1 MKRPASLVYAP
12 DDVPPLYVTAFNAVQ
27 HVGLIAINLVY
38 PLLIFHLV
46 GVPLP
51 LIANL
56 LAVGMIV
63 LGAGTLLQV
72 VRLGPV
78 GSGFLCP
85 ATFSAAYLSPSL
97 LAAKAGGLSLVFGM
111 TLFAGLLEVA
121 VLALP
126 RLRAV
131 FPVELSGVVIFMIGL
146 SGGAAGLRS
155 LLAPDAAPMSADEWQ
170 VAFFTLAVMMGLNVW
185 GKGMLR
191 MLCALIGLAAGY
203 AAAAVVGLLD
213 GGRFGDLERLPW
225 IAAPDFGHLSWS
237 FELVMALPFAI
248 ACLAAA
254 MKALGTITVCQRM
267 VDADWVRPDMR
278 SATRGVLADG
288 ISTALAGLLNAV
300 GTNTST
306 PSVGLASATGVA
318 SRRVGVAIGVLFL
331 ALGLLP
337 KLTTLLALMPRS
349 VMVSALLFS
358 ICFVLINGLQVMT
371 SRLLDARR
379 TLVIGLAL
387 FAGAAA
393 EIFPAI
399 AAGAGAAWRPVV
411 GSSLVFATLV
421 GLALNLLFRI
431 GVKQKVNLAVGPGR
445 IDPGEIDDFL
455 RLHGGRWGARPDVSR
470 ARPCDASAGGSGRAA
485 GGPGHPAGELRRVQP
500 GPAPVV
506 SRRALETSGPA
517 PDGPGNSRI
526 GARHA
531 QARRVHA
538 APERRRQARA
548 HRGSPPCTS
557 TSTTRAAGD
566 EAPSE
571 HRILGRRQAAPGVT
585 VSPGCS
591 TSGSSLPAGAGAGV
605 PRSRPAPEKI
615 IDVPIAL
622 DAGARGRSAA
632 AVPRAGR
639 GRFRV
644 SVSADFRGALS
655 PGGDAGAQGGR
666 PAAHVR
672 HDHFRRRG
680 GGRGIAAVPAA
691 APLLPAGGGRLR
703 GGDDRRHHRYAG
715 LPQPVRNRRDP

>member
-1 MKRPASLVYAP
+1 MTRPASLVYAV
-12 DDVPPLYVTAFNAVQ
+12 DDVPPLHVTAFNAVQ

-72 VRLGPV
+72 LRLGPV

-97 LAAKAGGLSLVFGM
+97 LAAKAGGLPLLFGM
-111 TLFAGLLEVA
+111 TLFAGLLEAAVA
-121 VLALP
+121 RALP
-126 RLRAV
+126 RLRAI

-203 AAAAVVGLLD
+203 AAAAVAGLL
-213 GGRFGDLERLPW
+213 GGGQLGDLERLPW

-349 VMVSALLFS
+349 VMISALLFS

-411 GSSLVFATLV
+411 GSSLVFATVV

-431 GVKQKVNLAVGPGR
+431 GVKQKVTLAVGPGR

-455 RLHGGRWGARPDVSR
+455 RLHGGRWGARPDVV
-470 ARPCDASAGGSGRAA
+470 ARAA
-485 GGPGHPAGELRRVQP
+485 FATHQLVEAAESSWKTGPVTLQASFDEFNLDLRLSYRGELLELPDQRPTDREIRESEQGMRRLA
-500 GPAPVV
+500 GFML
-506 SRRALETSGPA
+506 RRNA
-517 PDGPGNSRI
+517 DGVRSEAHDGV
-526 GARHA
+526 AT
-531 QARRVHA
+531 VHF
-538 APERRRQARA
+538 
-548 HRGSPPCTS
+548 H
-557 TSTTRAAGD
+557 
-566 EAPSE
+566 
-571 HRILGRRQAAPGVT
+571 
-585 VSPGCS
+585 
-591 TSGSSLPAGAGAGV
+591 
-605 PRSRPAPEKI
+605 
-615 IDVPIAL
+615 
-622 DAGARGRSAA
+622 
-632 AVPRAGR
+632 
-639 GRFRV
+639 F
-644 SVSADFRGALS
+644 
-655 PGGDAGAQGGR
+655 
-666 PAAHVR
+666 
-672 HDHFRRRG
+672 DH
-680 GGRGIAAVPAA
+680 
-691 APLLPAGGGRLR
+691 
-703 GGDDRRHHRYAG
+703 
-715 LPQPVRNRRDP
+715 